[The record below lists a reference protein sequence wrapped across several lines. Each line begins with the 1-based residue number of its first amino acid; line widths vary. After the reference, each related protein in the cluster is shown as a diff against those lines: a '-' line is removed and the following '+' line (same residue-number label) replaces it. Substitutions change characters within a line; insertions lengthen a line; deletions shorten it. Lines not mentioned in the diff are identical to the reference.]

1 MRKVGRPK
9 NPLSR
14 ERLLDAAAAQFARGY
29 HAASM
34 ADIARACGIHKS
46 SLFHHFASKEALY
59 LEVVGDYI
67 GRLGALVLA
76 ATGPGDFLGRL
87 DRLGEVVTDF
97 LGEHPHA
104 AALLL
109 RELMDEGPYVRLV
122 GLDGVRHVV
131 RMVSGFLAAG
141 MAEGVIAPQDPRQLA
156 LSIWSP
162 PDLVRH
168 GARHERG
175 PRGRRLLAEPGGG
188 AQGRGH
194 DADPSH
200 LRRCAARIEGVG

>member
-156 LSIWSP
+156 LSICGVHLTWFATGRVTSEVLEDDVFSP
-162 PDLVRH
+162 SQV
-168 GARHERG
+168 
-175 PRGRRLLAEPGGG
+175 
-188 AQGRGH
+188 
-194 DADPSH
+194 
-200 LRRCAARIEGVG
+200 AARKAAVTTQIRRICGVARPGSKG